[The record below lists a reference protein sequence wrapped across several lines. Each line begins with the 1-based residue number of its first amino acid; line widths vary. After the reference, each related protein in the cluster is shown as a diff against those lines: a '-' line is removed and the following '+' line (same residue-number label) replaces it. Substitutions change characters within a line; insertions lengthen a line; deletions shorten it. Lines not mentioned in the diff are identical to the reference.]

1 MSSGLKRSGCST
13 VSSMKNKPIRSIF
26 ENVAG
31 VVFGDVPFVGAILG
45 NFTDLVGTLGDSGA
59 VGALVLA
66 LLVGLYN

>member
-1 MSSGLKRSGCST
+1 M
-13 VSSMKNKPIRSIF
+13 
-26 ENVAG
+26 AG

-45 NFTDLVGTLGDSGA
+45 NVTDLAGTLGDSGA

>member
-1 MSSGLKRSGCST
+1 M
-13 VSSMKNKPIRSIF
+13 NKIKGWLADFTGIAVALIALGI
-26 ENVAG
+26 VAG

-45 NFTDLVGTLGDSGA
+45 NVTDLAGTLGDSGA

>member
-1 MSSGLKRSGCST
+1 MNK
-13 VSSMKNKPIRSIF
+13 MKGWLADFTGIAVALIALGI
-26 ENVAG
+26 VAG

-45 NFTDLVGTLGDSGA
+45 NVTDLAGTLGDSGA